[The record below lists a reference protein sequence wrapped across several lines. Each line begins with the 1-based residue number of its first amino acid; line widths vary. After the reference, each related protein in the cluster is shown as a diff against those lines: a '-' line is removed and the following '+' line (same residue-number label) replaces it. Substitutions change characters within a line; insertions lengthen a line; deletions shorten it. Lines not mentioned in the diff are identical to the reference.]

1 MSSIII
7 KIEIQE
13 ELEDELIHNNI
24 SKSEFSEWLGE
35 ANENILDDIESTIED
50 ILGWKGDY
58 YE

>member
-24 SKSEFSEWLGE
+24 SKSEFSEWLIQ
-35 ANENILDDIESTIED
+35 ANENILDDVDATIED
-50 ILGWKGDY
+50 IIEGRLL
-58 YE
+58 